1 MTDENDNSPSFDR
14 RVYQGRVSPEAAPGD
29 RVSGPGSSPIRVS
42 DPDDEEGPLELRLLG
57 KAGALF
63 RVDPETGSVR
73 VAPDADLAGFLR
85 GEGRPEKLYLRIRAT
100 DQVKVKKKLSYI
112 FKTRTDSVQKVCGGI

>member
-63 RVDPETGSVR
+63 RVDPESGSVR

-100 DQVKVKKKLSYI
+100 DQVK
-112 FKTRTDSVQKVCGGI
+112 FKNYLKD